1 MISKIQ
7 RSGRRFCDVTITGS
21 FQTGL
26 ETTMSRRLQGPSQ
39 LSTPLYSQLILRI
52 DAARNGL
59 GGGAK
64 TEFAP
69 GRGKP

>member
-1 MISKIQ
+1 
-7 RSGRRFCDVTITGS
+7 VTIAKS

-26 ETTMSRRLQGPSQ
+26 ETTIHRRLQSPSQ
-39 LSTPLYSQLILRI
+39 LWTPLYSQYILRI
-52 DAARNGL
+52 YAATNGL

-64 TEFAP
+64 TEYSP

>member
-1 MISKIQ
+1 M
-7 RSGRRFCDVTITGS
+7 TGS

-26 ETTMSRRLQGPSQ
+26 ETTKSRRLQSPSQ

-52 DAARNGL
+52 YAAMNGL
-59 GGGAK
+59 VGGAK